1 MRVKLL
7 AESPYLLDLALEE
20 AYHLLLALQP
30 YLIAKKSGFA
40 CGLVDENGI
49 VLDRSPEFA
58 GYDIGLPVPDFATV
72 AGRQFADEMRPGE
85 VRRGEW
91 VVRLPDGTKQT
102 VGLVVSCLPNGWR
115 YYQMT
120 PWWPEGDKKERAHT

>member
-40 CGLVDENGI
+40 CG
-49 VLDRSPEFA
+49 
-58 GYDIGLPVPDFATV
+58 
-72 AGRQFADEMRPGE
+72 QRP
-85 VRRGEW
+85 
-91 VVRLPDGTKQT
+91 L
-102 VGLVVSCLPNGWR
+102 
-115 YYQMT
+115 
-120 PWWPEGDKKERAHT
+120 KKR